1 MSENDEEAQDGRAGP
16 AGSQGTGPE
25 PEAAPAD
32 ARRRHADLSLDI
44 TEADHRYYVL
54 DSPTISDIDYD
65 TKMRELR
72 ALEEQYPDLRTP
84 DSPTQTVH
92 GTVSTLFTPVEHL
105 ERLLSLDNVF
115 SDEDLGGW
123 ADRVTR
129 LGGTGPYL
137 CELKIDGLAINL
149 VYRDGALVKAATRGD
164 GRTGEDVTPNIRT
177 ISSIPT
183 RLKGSGHPAVLEVR
197 GEVFM
202 PVEAFGKLNES
213 LLDAGKLAFAN
224 PRNSAAG
231 SLRQKDPRVTASR
244 ALDAIIHGIGRV
256 EGSLDETGIS
266 GPAGEA
272 GISGPAGEAGISG
285 PAGEAGISGTAA
297 GPGEG
302 GHLEGAP
309 DTQSGWYER
318 LRGWGLPVSGLYQ
331 VVPDMAGVREYI
343 GYYNEHRHDPPYE
356 IDGVVV
362 KVDQIAQQHV
372 LGSTSRA
379 PRWAIA
385 YKYPPEEV
393 TTRLLD
399 IRVNVGRTGRVTPFA
414 VMEPVKVSGST
425 VDRATLHNAD
435 EIKRKGVLIGDM
447 VILRKAGDVIPE
459 VLGPVADLRTGTER
473 EFEFPTACPACGTVL
488 DREEDEVDWRC
499 PNTRACPAQL
509 RERIFHLAG
518 RGAFDIEVLGYEAVG
533 ALLDCGLVADEGD
546 VFALTAER
554 LETCPFFMVKQGTL
568 SANATRLLA
577 NLAVA
582 RTRPL
587 WRILVALSIRHVG
600 PTAARALAAEFGSV
614 AAIEAASVD
623 ALAAVDGV
631 GPTIAASLRDW
642 FTVDWHQA
650 IVAKWR
656 NAGVRLEDEGFD
668 PTRAAA
674 RLLAGVSVVITG
686 TLEGFSRDEAG
697 EAVRQAGGKVTS
709 SVSKKTDFVVAGEN
723 AGSKYDKAVEL
734 GVTIL
739 DEAAFRVLL
748 DQGPD
753 AVRPGTS

>member
-1 MSENDEEAQDGRAGP
+1 MSEADTS
-16 AGSQGTGPE
+16 GSAEQA

-32 ARRRHADLSLDI
+32 ARRRHADLSLEI

-72 ALEEQYPDLRTP
+72 ALEERYPDLRTP

-115 SDEDLGGW
+115 TGEDLGGW

-129 LGGTGPYL
+129 LGGEGPFL
-137 CELKIDGLAINL
+137 CELKIDGLAIDL
-149 VYRDGALVKAATRGD
+149 TYRDGALVRAATRGD

-177 ISSIPT
+177 ISAIPT
-183 RLKGSGHPAVLEVR
+183 RLAGQGHPAVLEVR

-202 PVEAFGKLNES
+202 PVEAFEKLNES
-213 LLDAGKLAFAN
+213 LLDAGKPAFAN

-231 SLRQKDPRVTASR
+231 SLRQKDPRITASR
-244 ALDAIIHGIGRV
+244 ALDAIVHGIGRV
-256 EGSLDETGIS
+256 EGSADD
-266 GPAGEA
+266 A
-272 GISGPAGEAGISG
+272 GISGA
-285 PAGEAGISGTAA
+285 AA
-297 GPGEG
+297 GPGEEG
-302 GHLEGAP
+302 QLHGAP

-318 LRGWGLPVSGLYQ
+318 LRDWGLPVSTLYK

-343 GYYNEHRHDPPYE
+343 AYYAEHRHDPPYE

-362 KVDQIAQQHV
+362 KVDQIALQRL

-385 YKYPPEEV
+385 YKYAPEEV
-393 TTRLLD
+393 TTRLLR
-399 IRVNVGRTGRVTPFA
+399 IEVNVGRTGRVTPFA

-425 VDRATLHNAD
+425 VANATLHNAD

-459 VLGPVADLRTGTER
+459 VLGPVTGLRTGDES
-473 EFEFPTACPACGTVL
+473 EFEFPDTCPSCGTTL
-488 DREEDEVDWRC
+488 AKEEGEVDWRC
-499 PNTRACPAQL
+499 PNSRSCPAQL
-509 RERIFHLAG
+509 RERLFHLAG
-518 RGAFDIEVLGYEAVG
+518 RGAFDIEVLGYEAVS

-546 VFALTAER
+546 LFSLTEDK
-554 LETCPFFMVKQGTL
+554 LLTCPFFVVKQGTL
-568 SANATRLLA
+568 SANAARLLG
-577 NLAVA
+577 NLADA

-587 WRILVALSIRHVG
+587 WRVLVALSIRHVG
-600 PTAARALAAEFGSV
+600 PTAARALAAEFGSLD
-614 AAIEAASVD
+614 AIEAASAD

-631 GPTIAASLRDW
+631 GPTIAESLREW
-642 FTVDWHQA
+642 FTEDWHRA

-656 NAGVRLEDEGFD
+656 DAGVRLADPDFD
-668 PTRAAA
+668 PNRAAA
-674 RLLAGVSVVITG
+674 RLLAGVTVVITG
-686 TLEGFSRDEAG
+686 TLPGFTREEAAD
-697 EAVRQAGGKVTS
+697 AVRAAGGKVTS

-723 AGSKYDKAVEL
+723 AGSKHDKAVEL
-734 GVTIL
+734 GVPIL

-748 DQGPD
+748 ADGPD
-753 AVRPGTS
+753 AARQGVSS

>member
-1 MSENDEEAQDGRAGP
+1 VSENDEEAQDGRAGP
-16 AGSQGTGPE
+16 AGGQGTGPE

-32 ARRRHADLSLDI
+32 ARRRHADLSLEI

-54 DSPTISDIDYD
+54 DSPTISDIEYD

-137 CELKIDGLAINL
+137 CELKIDGLAIDL

-183 RLKGSGHPAVLEVR
+183 RLTGSGHPAVLEVR

-256 EGSLDETGIS
+256 EGSLDE
-266 GPAGEA
+266 
-272 GISGPAGEAGISG
+272 AGISG

-297 GPGEG
+297 GPDEE

-362 KVDQIAQQHV
+362 KVDQIELQHQ

-379 PRWAIA
+379 PRWATA

-447 VILRKAGDVIPE
+447 VILRKAGEVIPE
-459 VLGPVADLRTGTER
+459 VLGPVADLRTGAER
-473 EFEFPTACPACGTVL
+473 EYEFPVACPACGTPL
-488 DREEDEVDWRC
+488 ARDEGEVDWRC
-499 PNTRACPAQL
+499 PNARSCLAQR
-509 RERIFHLAG
+509 RERLFYLAG

-533 ALLDCGLVADEGD
+533 ALLDCGLVVDEGD

-554 LETCPFFMVKQGTL
+554 LETCPFFVVKQGTL
-568 SANATRLLA
+568 SANATSLLA
-577 NLAVA
+577 NLAEA

-600 PTAARALAAEFGSV
+600 PTAARVLAAEFGSL
-614 AAIEAASVD
+614 AAVEEASVD

-642 FTVDWHQA
+642 FTVDWHRA
-650 IVAKWR
+650 IIAKWR
-656 NAGVRLEDEGFD
+656 DAGVQLEDAGFD
-668 PTRAAA
+668 PSRAAA

-686 TLEGFSRDEAG
+686 TLAEFSRDEAA

-709 SVSKKTDFVVAGEN
+709 SVSKKTGFVVAGEN

-734 GVTIL
+734 GVPIL

-753 AVRPGTS
+753 AVRLATS

>member
-1 MSENDEEAQDGRAGP
+1 VSENDTSGR
-16 AGSQGTGPE
+16 E

-32 ARRRHADLSLDI
+32 ARRRHADLSLEI
-44 TEADHRYYVL
+44 TEADHRYYIL

-72 ALEEQYPDLRTP
+72 ALENEYPDLRTP

-92 GTVSTLFTPVEHL
+92 GTISTLFTPVEHL

-137 CELKIDGLAINL
+137 CELKIDGLAIDL
-149 VYRDGALVKAATRGD
+149 VYRDGVLVKAATRGD

-177 ISSIPT
+177 IASMPA
-183 RLKGSGHPAVLEVR
+183 RLAGSGHPAVLEVR

-213 LLDAGKLAFAN
+213 LLDAGKAAFAN

-231 SLRQKDPRVTASR
+231 SVRQKDPRITASR
-244 ALDAIIHGIGRV
+244 ALDVIIHGIGRV
-256 EGSLDETGIS
+256 EGSADD
-266 GPAGEA
+266 A
-272 GISGPAGEAGISG
+272 GISGPAGEVGISG
-285 PAGEAGISGTAA
+285 STAA
-297 GPGEG
+297 PGEE

-343 GYYNEHRHDPPYE
+343 AYYAEHRHDPPYE

-362 KVDQIAQQHV
+362 KVDQIALQRE

-459 VLGPVADLRTGTER
+459 VLGPVADLRTGSER
-473 EFEFPTACPACGTVL
+473 EFEFPAVCPACGTTL
-488 DREEDEVDWRC
+488 AREEDEVDWRC
-499 PNTRACPAQL
+499 PNTRSCPAQL
-509 RERIFHLAG
+509 RERLFHLAG

-554 LETCPFFMVKQGTL
+554 LGTCPFFVVKQGTL

-577 NLAVA
+577 NLAEA

-600 PTAARALAAEFGSV
+600 PTAARALAAEFGSLD
-614 AAIEAASVD
+614 AIEAANVD

-642 FTVDWHQA
+642 FAVDWHRA
-650 IVAKWR
+650 IVSKWR
-656 NAGVRLEDEGFD
+656 DAGVRLEDEDFD

-739 DEAAFRVLL
+739 DEAGFRLL
-748 DQGPD
+748 LSQGPD
-753 AVRPGTS
+753 AIRQAG

>member
-1 MSENDEEAQDGRAGP
+1 VSENETG
-16 AGSQGTGPE
+16 GPE
-25 PEAAPAD
+25 TGGHQAGAAAAPQAAPD
-32 ARRRHADLSLDI
+32 AARRRHADLSLDI

-92 GTVSTLFTPVEHL
+92 GTISTLFTPVEHL

-123 ADRVTR
+123 SDRATR
-129 LGGTGPYL
+129 LGGAGPYL
-137 CELKIDGLAINL
+137 CELKIDGLAIDM

-177 ISSIPT
+177 LPSIPA
-183 RLKGSGHPAVLEVR
+183 RLTGSGWPATLEVR
-197 GEVFM
+197 GEVFL
-202 PVEAFGKLNES
+202 PVEAFRRLNES
-213 LLDAGKLAFAN
+213 LLDAGKPAFAN
-224 PRNSAAG
+224 ARNSAAG

-256 EGSLDETGIS
+256 EGYDDQQT
-266 GPAGEA
+266 GEA
-272 GISGPAGEAGISG
+272 GEQGDPDDAAISGA
-285 PAGEAGISGTAA
+285 AA
-297 GPGEG
+297 GPGEA

-318 LRGWGLPVSGLYQ
+318 LRGWGLPVSDLYK
-331 VVPDMAGVREYI
+331 VVPDMDGVREYI
-343 GYYNEHRHDPPYE
+343 AYYAEHRHDPAYE

-362 KVDQIAQQHV
+362 KIDQIALQQA

-393 TTRLLD
+393 TTRLLE

-414 VMEPVKVSGST
+414 VMEPVKVAGST

-435 EIKRKGVLIGDM
+435 EVKRKGVLIGDM

-459 VLGPVADLRTGTER
+459 VLGPVADLRTGDER
-473 EFEFPTACPACGTVL
+473 EYEYPTHCPSCGTEL
-488 DREEDEVDWRC
+488 SREEGEIDWRC
-499 PNTRACPAQL
+499 PNTRSCPAQL
-509 RERIFHLAG
+509 RERLFHLAG
-518 RGAFDIEVLGYEAVG
+518 RGAFDIEVLGYEAVS

-546 VFALTAER
+546 LFALTAEQ
-554 LETCPFFMVKQGTL
+554 LETCPFFMVKQGAL
-568 SANATRLLA
+568 SANATRLLT
-577 NLAVA
+577 NLEQA

-600 PTAARALAAEFGSV
+600 PTAARALAAEFGSL
-614 AAIEAASVD
+614 AAIEAGNAD

-631 GPTIAASLRDW
+631 GPTIAASVCDW
-642 FTVDWHQA
+642 FTVDWHRA

-656 NAGVRLEDEGFD
+656 AAGVQLEDADFD
-668 PTRAAA
+668 PSRAAA

-686 TLEGFSRDEAG
+686 TLAEFNREEAA
-697 EAVRQAGGKVTS
+697 EAVRQAGGKVTA
-709 SVSKKTDFVVAGEN
+709 SVSKKTDFAVAGEN

-739 DEAAFRVLL
+739 DEAGLRTLL
-748 DQGPD
+748 ADGPD
-753 AVRPGTS
+753 ALRPAEE

>member
-1 MSENDEEAQDGRAGP
+1 MTENETSGP
-16 AGSQGTGPE
+16 GTAAA

-72 ALEEQYPDLRTP
+72 ALEDQYPDLRTP

-115 SDEDLGGW
+115 TDEDLGGW
-123 ADRVTR
+123 SDRATR
-129 LGGTGPYL
+129 LGGEGPYL
-137 CELKIDGLAINL
+137 CELKIDGLAIDL

-177 ISSIPT
+177 IESIPA
-183 RLKGSGHPAVLEVR
+183 RLAGSGWPAVLEVR
-197 GEVFM
+197 GEVFL
-202 PVEAFGKLNES
+202 PVEAFERLNES
-213 LLDAGKLAFAN
+213 LLDAGKPAFAN

-244 ALDAIIHGIGRV
+244 ALAAIIHGIGRV
-256 EGSLDETGIS
+256 EGYDDAPIS
-266 GPAGEA
+266 GA
-272 GISGPAGEAGISG
+272 
-285 PAGEAGISGTAA
+285 AA
-297 GPGEG
+297 GPGET
-302 GHLEGAP
+302 GHLQGAP

-318 LRGWGLPVSGLYQ
+318 LSGWGLPVSSLYK
-331 VVPDMAGVREYI
+331 VVQDMDGVREYI
-343 GYYNEHRHDPPYE
+343 AYYAEHRHDPPYE

-362 KVDQIAQQHV
+362 KIDQLALQQA

-414 VMEPVKVSGST
+414 VMEPVKVAGST
-425 VDRATLHNAD
+425 VDRATLHNSD
-435 EIKRKGVLIGDM
+435 EVKRKGVLIGDM

-459 VLGPVADLRTGTER
+459 VLGPVADLRTGDER
-473 EFEFPTACPACGTVL
+473 EYEYPTHCPSCGTKL
-488 DREEDEVDWRC
+488 SRDEDEVDWRC
-499 PNTRACPAQL
+499 PNTRSCPAQL
-509 RERIFHLAG
+509 RERLFHVAG
-518 RGAFDIEVLGYEAVG
+518 RGAFDIEVLGYEAVS

-546 VFALTAER
+546 LFALTAEQ
-554 LETCPFFMVKQGTL
+554 LVTCPFFVVKQGTL
-568 SANATRLLA
+568 SANAIRLLA
-577 NLAVA
+577 NLEQA

-587 WRILVALSIRHVG
+587 WRILVALSVRHVG
-600 PTAARALAAEFGSV
+600 PTAARALAAEFGSLE
-614 AAIEAASVD
+614 AIEAANVD
-623 ALAAVDGV
+623 ALAAVEGV
-631 GPTIAASLRDW
+631 GPTIAASVRDW
-642 FTVDWHQA
+642 FTVDWHRA
-650 IVAKWR
+650 IIAKWR
-656 NAGVRLEDEGFD
+656 EAGVQLEDAGFD

-674 RLLAGVSVVITG
+674 RILAGVSVVITG
-686 TLEGFSRDEAG
+686 SLAGFSREEAA

-739 DEAAFRVLL
+739 DEPAFRLL
-748 DQGPD
+748 LAQGPE
-753 AVRPGTS
+753 AVPA

>member
-1 MSENDEEAQDGRAGP
+1 MSEADTS
-16 AGSQGTGPE
+16 GSAEQA

-32 ARRRHADLSLDI
+32 ARRRHADLSLEI

-72 ALEEQYPDLRTP
+72 ALEERYPDLRTP

-115 SDEDLGGW
+115 TGEDLGGW

-129 LGGTGPYL
+129 LGGEGPFL
-137 CELKIDGLAINL
+137 CELKIDGLAIDL
-149 VYRDGALVKAATRGD
+149 TYRDGALVRAATRGD

-177 ISSIPT
+177 ISAIPT
-183 RLKGSGHPAVLEVR
+183 RLAGQGHPAVLEVR

-202 PVEAFGKLNES
+202 PVEAFEKLNES
-213 LLDAGKLAFAN
+213 LLDAGKPAFAN

-231 SLRQKDPRVTASR
+231 SLRQKDPRITASR
-244 ALDAIIHGIGRV
+244 ALDAIVHGIGRV
-256 EGSLDETGIS
+256 EGSADD
-266 GPAGEA
+266 A
-272 GISGPAGEAGISG
+272 GISGA
-285 PAGEAGISGTAA
+285 AA
-297 GPGEG
+297 GPGEEG
-302 GHLEGAP
+302 QLHGAP

-318 LRGWGLPVSGLYQ
+318 LRDWGLPVSTLYK

-343 GYYNEHRHDPPYE
+343 AYYAEHRHDPPYE

-362 KVDQIAQQHV
+362 KVDQIALQRL

-385 YKYPPEEV
+385 YKYAPEEV
-393 TTRLLD
+393 TTRLLR
-399 IRVNVGRTGRVTPFA
+399 IEVNVGRTGRVTPFA

-425 VDRATLHNAD
+425 VANATLHNAD

-459 VLGPVADLRTGTER
+459 VLGPVTGLRTGDES
-473 EFEFPTACPACGTVL
+473 EFEFPDTCPSCGTTL
-488 DREEDEVDWRC
+488 AKEEGEVDWRC
-499 PNTRACPAQL
+499 PNSRSCPAQL
-509 RERIFHLAG
+509 RERLFHLAG
-518 RGAFDIEVLGYEAVG
+518 RGAFDIEVLGYEAVS

-546 VFALTAER
+546 LFSLTEDK
-554 LETCPFFMVKQGTL
+554 LLTCPFFVVKQGTL
-568 SANATRLLA
+568 SANAARLLG
-577 NLAVA
+577 NLADA

-587 WRILVALSIRHVG
+587 WRVLVALSIRHVG
-600 PTAARALAAEFGSV
+600 PTAARALAAEFGSLD
-614 AAIEAASVD
+614 AIEAASAD

-631 GPTIAASLRDW
+631 GPTIAESLREW
-642 FTVDWHQA
+642 FTEDWHRA

-656 NAGVRLEDEGFD
+656 DAGVRLADPDFD
-668 PTRAAA
+668 PNRAAA
-674 RLLAGVSVVITG
+674 RLLAGVTVVITG
-686 TLEGFSRDEAG
+686 TVPGFTREEAAD
-697 EAVRQAGGKVTS
+697 AVRAAGGKVTS

-723 AGSKYDKAVEL
+723 AGSKHDKAVEL
-734 GVTIL
+734 GVPIL

-748 DQGPD
+748 ADGPD
-753 AVRPGTS
+753 AARQGVSS